1 MPSPLEPPSR
11 LLRTTLAAGLATVM
25 AGCALSPGQYL
36 GIVPEGQPDAEW
48 GRLRPN
54 QQLQTDTAP
63 YTDDVTERA
72 DIYAITPA
80 TLLAMRAQREAELSV
95 EADSTPGHQG
105 SPTAS
110 RLEVDG
116 TAIANSRTADF
127 GPGSTGPAPELE
139 PYVYRVEPQDTLQIT
154 VWNHPELSNPTATAN
169 ELSGRVVNSDG
180 TFFYPYVGKIRA
192 AGRTVMDIRDELA
205 RKLANFLVEPQ
216 VDVGVLSYRSKRA
229 YVMGEVEA
237 PGQFPITDVPP
248 TVADFI
254 AQAGGLKESA
264 NLRAATLIRN
274 DRETPLDLYALY
286 YQGDM
291 RQNLRLQPGD
301 VIQIPENRYNKVFV
315 LGEVSQ
321 PQSMVMPRGR
331 YSLAEAIADT
341 EGFDPLSSNA
351 GHLYVIRAGEGLRPQ
366 IWHLN
371 AASPDAMILADAFD
385 LQPRDVVFVDPA
397 AVARWSRVINSIL
410 PSATFIERVVGP

>member
-1 MPSPLEPPSR
+1 MSSPFEMPFR
-11 LLRTTLAAGLATVM
+11 LLRTTLAAGVATVM

-36 GIVPEGQPDAEW
+36 GVVPAGQADAEW

-63 YTDDVTERA
+63 YTDNVTERA
-72 DIYAITPA
+72 DIYAITPQTLMALQEERNRQLAAEAVSGLGSTA
-80 TLLAMRAQREAELSV
+80 TTSRLTV
-95 EADSTPGHQG
+95 EGG
-105 SPTAS
+105 SPSA
-110 RLEVDG
+110 
-116 TAIANSRTADF
+116 RTTEF
-127 GPGSTGPAPELE
+127 GPSSSGPAPEQS

-180 TFFYPYVGKIRA
+180 TFFYPYVGKIQA

-205 RKLANFLVEPQ
+205 RKLANYLVEPQ
-216 VDVGVLSYRSKRA
+216 VDVSVLSYRSKRA
-229 YVMGEVEA
+229 YVMGEVA
-237 PGQFPITDVPP
+237 TPGQFPITDVPP

-254 AQAGGLKESA
+254 AQAGGLKETA
-264 NLRAATLIRN
+264 NLRAATLIRG
-274 DRETPLDLYALY
+274 DQEIPLDLYALY

-301 VIQIPENRYNKVFV
+301 VVQIPENRYNKVFI

-321 PQSMVMPRGR
+321 PQSMIMPRGR
-331 YSLAEAIADT
+331 YSLAEAVSDT
-341 EGFDPLSSNA
+341 DGFNPLTANA
-351 GHLYVIRAGEGLRPQ
+351 GNLYVIRAGEGLRPQ
-366 IWHLN
+366 IWHLD
-371 AASPDAMILADAFD
+371 ASSPDAMILADAFD

-397 AVARWSRVINSIL
+397 AVTRWARVINSIL
-410 PSATFIERVVGP
+410 PSATFLERVAR